1 MSGKGIVSRRLFAT
15 SCSGMGISMKNR
27 EEMKM
32 TYSGIVVSDGRKK
45 IFVTFEAG
53 EAYAEAVIPDC
64 KVTKSVGFEEDELVM
79 LEKYLQM
86 NQVEIAKM
94 AKEISGLRGF
104 MK

>member
-1 MSGKGIVSRRLFAT
+1 
-15 SCSGMGISMKNR
+15 MGNK

-32 TYSGIVVSDGRKK
+32 TYSGIVVSEGRKK
-45 IFVTFEAG
+45 VSVTFEAG
-53 EAYAEAVIPDC
+53 DAYAEGSIPDC
-64 KVTKSVGFEEDELVM
+64 KITKSAGFEEDELVM

-86 NQVEIAKM
+86 NQMEIAKK